1 MSSVKQA
8 PLRILVVEDEPD
20 LRLLLAEAL
29 AEAGHEAML
38 AADGAEG
45 LRLVTAHSF
54 DVVVSDVNLPKV
66 DGRTLLRQTL
76 ASTPSTRVIL
86 ITAYGE
92 IAHAVAALK
101 EGAYDY
107 LAKPFEIEHLLSR
120 LGRIAEQRTTEREL
134 QQARATLA
142 GLAPQTLLI
151 GDSPPMRK
159 VMSLVDMVAGS
170 NAPALIVGESGT
182 GKEIVARLIHD
193 RGARRQQPYV
203 AVNCGA
209 LTETLM
215 EAELFGHER
224 GAFTGADRKREGRF
238 KAADGGTIFLD
249 EVAELPLAAQAK
261 LLRVLQ
267 EGTFEPLGS
276 NTSTKVDVR
285 VISATH
291 RNLRERVKQNLFRE
305 DLYYRIN
312 VIELPLPPLR
322 DRPGDLALLAHHFLQ
337 RFAGKG
343 PLPAVSAGAWEA
355 LARHRF
361 PGNVRELS
369 HAVQHAV
376 VLSGGGEIQLHHLP
390 PTIQLAPAVTEPA
403 RPGAAPAASSVDG
416 AGADNAVAGG
426 ASPAHPARPIRSL
439 VEAVREYEKECVRQ
453 VLADNKGD
461 RASTARALGLSAR
474 VLTDK
479 LRIYGLQG

>member
-1 MSSVKQA
+1 MPSVKQA

-29 AEAGHEAML
+29 REAGHETML

-45 LRLVTAHSF
+45 LSLVTAQSF
-54 DVVVSDVNLPKV
+54 DVVISDVNLPKV

-76 ASTPSTRVIL
+76 ATTPSSRVIL

-107 LAKPFEIEHLLSR
+107 LAKPFEIEHLLAR

-159 VMSLVDMVAGS
+159 VMSMVDMVAAS

-193 RGARRQQPYV
+193 RGARRKEAYV

-224 GAFTGADRKREGRF
+224 GAFTGADRKRDGRF

-249 EVAELPLAAQAK
+249 EVAELPLAAQTK

-312 VIELPLPPLR
+312 VIEVPLPPLR

-343 PLPAVSAGAWEA
+343 PLPAISAAAWEA

-369 HAVQHAV
+369 HAIQHAV
-376 VLSGGGEIQLHHLP
+376 VLSGGGEIQLSHLP
-390 PTIQLAPAVTEPA
+390 PTVQLAPAATDQTTTSPRLAE
-403 RPGAAPAASSVDG
+403 AATTTAP
-416 AGADNAVAGG
+416 
-426 ASPAHPARPIRSL
+426 RPIRSL
-439 VEAVREYEKECVRQ
+439 VEAVRDFEKECVRQ
-453 VLADNKGD
+453 ALADNKGD
-461 RASTARALGLSAR
+461 RAGTARALGLTAR

-479 LRIYGLQG
+479 LRIYGLPG